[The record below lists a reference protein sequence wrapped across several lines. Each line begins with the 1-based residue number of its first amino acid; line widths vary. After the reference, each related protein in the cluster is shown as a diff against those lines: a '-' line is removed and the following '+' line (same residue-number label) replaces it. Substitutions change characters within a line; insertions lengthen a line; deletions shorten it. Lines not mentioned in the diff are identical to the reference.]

1 MNYLAKID
9 TNTSGPRYDVT
20 PLFADY
26 AAFSAV
32 VDDLAAPFADV
43 EIDLV
48 AGIDALGFILGTAVA
63 LRLQKGFLAI
73 RKRGKLPVKVN
84 RVAFV
89 DYSGQQKALEI
100 RADALIAG
108 MNVLLVD
115 EWVETGAQVKAAV
128 ELVEMMDGRIA
139 GIATINMDDNKTT
152 RQLRQL
158 YRVFAAVDLTEQ
170 KM

>member
-1 MNYLAKID
+1 MHYLARID
-9 TNTSGPRYDVT
+9 TETSGSRYDVT

-26 AAFSAV
+26 DAFSAV
-32 VDDLAAPFADV
+32 VNDLAAPFADA

-73 RKRGKLPVKVN
+73 RKGGKLPVEVN
-84 RVAFV
+84 RVEFV
-89 DYSGQQKALEI
+89 DYTGRQKALEI
-100 RADALIAG
+100 RADALKAG

-115 EWVETGAQVKAAV
+115 EWVETGAQMKAAI

-152 RQLRQL
+152 RQLRQQ
-158 YRVFAAVDLTEQ
+158 YRVFAAADS
-170 KM
+170 KG